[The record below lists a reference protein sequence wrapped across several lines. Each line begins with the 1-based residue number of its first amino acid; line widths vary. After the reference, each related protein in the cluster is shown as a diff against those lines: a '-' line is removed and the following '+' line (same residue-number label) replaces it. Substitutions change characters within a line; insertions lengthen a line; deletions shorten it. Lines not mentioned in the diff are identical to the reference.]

1 MFCLFIE
8 HHGENP
14 DNSSDAEH
22 DHIAPLDLRAAGLA
36 GVWMTVKSLVT
47 NGPYMF
53 SVLYETFDYIVIEG
67 FTTFGVKYAEQQFGL
82 TASMAGII
90 FG

>member
-1 MFCLFIE
+1 
-8 HHGENP
+8 
-14 DNSSDAEH
+14 
-22 DHIAPLDLRAAGLA
+22 
-36 GVWMTVKSLVT
+36 MTVKSLVT

>member
-1 MFCLFIE
+1 M
-8 HHGENP
+8 
-14 DNSSDAEH
+14 
-22 DHIAPLDLRAAGLA
+22 DLEVGRLG
-36 GVWMTVKSLVT
+36 GVFKTVKSLVT

-53 SVLYETFDYIVIEG
+53 TVLYGTFDAIIVNG
-67 FTTFGVKYAEQQFGL
+67 FVAFGPKFLQQEFGL